1 MKKRLKQMR
10 INPFDLPIIFLLILF
25 SFAPLVI
32 FAAQQQPES
41 DTPSARYAIIRINGQ
56 EVDRFKLDET
66 QDFEKTYYPAKDQ
79 YNIIQV
85 KEGRIRVRE
94 DNSPDQIAVKTSW
107 IAKNGETS
115 ICLPHKLVIEIQQE
129 GAEDAFIN

>member
-1 MKKRLKQMR
+1 MKKLLKQMR
-10 INPFDLPIIFLLILF
+10 IKPFDLPIIFCLILF
-25 SFAPLVI
+25 SFIPLAI
-32 FAAQQQPES
+32 FAAQQPE
-41 DTPSARYAIIRINGQ
+41 TEGTSARYAIIRINGQ
-56 EVDRFKLDET
+56 EVDRFNLDDIK
-66 QDFEKTYYPAKDQ
+66 DFEKTYYPAENQ

-85 KEGRIRVRE
+85 KDGRIRVRE

-129 GAEDAFIN
+129 GADDAFIN